1 MNGTFVRD
9 EKEDPSGMQ
18 KKTALRWYAGVAI
31 AASALVAGFGAV
43 TSASASVTSSHAS
56 SASCWT
62 TALTAN
68 QCGGMSALVAAAKA
82 EGNLTVTT
90 DPTTWANYGNIMK
103 DFTAKYGIKILDTN
117 PNGTSAD
124 EIQEIVSDKGKP
136 AEPDVLDIGLTYAT
150 EAVSGE
156 PGVFTGPIF
165 SPYETQEW
173 NEIPSSGKNP
183 KGYWAYDYAGLVTIG
198 YNANVI
204 KTAPTTWSDL
214 LLPEFKDAV
223 GLDNAPTASGAG
235 FGAVMAAAI
244 NNGGSVTN
252 VQPGINFFKKLHA
265 AGNFNPIEA
274 GGAGDGPMADKSV
287 LATIDW
293 NFNQLS
299 WQQELAKSPGIDWK
313 IVVPA
318 GKPYAQYYAMAISAY
333 APHPAAAR
341 LWLEY
346 LYSPTGQNLWAE
358 GGTLPATWTTMV
370 KDGTASAAAKKA
382 VPTLSQAPVTAT
394 PSEVTAGQDLVIKE
408 WASAVG

>member
-68 QCGGMSALVAAAKA
+68 QCGGMGALVAAAKA

-394 PSEVTAGQDLVIKE
+394 PSEVTPRARLL
-408 WASAVG
+408 SSL

>member
-1 MNGTFVRD
+1 
-9 EKEDPSGMQ
+9 MQ

>member
-1 MNGTFVRD
+1 
-9 EKEDPSGMQ
+9 MQ
-18 KKTALRWYAGVAI
+18 KKTALRWCAGI
-31 AASALVAGFGAV
+31 ALAV
-43 TSASASVTSSHAS
+43 TALGLGTVSGAGASVTRAQAS
-56 SASCWT
+56 SASCWA

-68 QCGGMSALVAAAKA
+68 SCGGMSALVAAAKA

-90 DPTTWANYGNIMK
+90 DPPTWANYGNIIK
-103 DFTAKYGIKILDTN
+103 DFEAKYGIKILDTN

-124 EIQEIVSDKGKP
+124 EIQEIVSDNGKP
-136 AEPDVLDIGLTYAT
+136 DEPDVLDIGLTYAS
-150 EAVSGE
+150 EAVKGE
-156 PGVFTGPIF
+156 PGVFKGPIF

-173 NEIPSSGKNP
+173 NELPVGWKDP
-183 KGYWAYDYAGLVTIG
+183 KGYWAYDYAGLETIG

-204 KTAPTTWSDL
+204 KTPPTTWSDL

-252 VQPGINFFKKLHA
+252 VQPGINFFKKLAA

-287 LATIDW
+287 LATLDW
-293 NFNQLS
+293 SYNQLS

-313 IVVPA
+313 IIVPA

-346 LYSPTGQNLWAE
+346 LYSPTGQNLWAV
-358 GGTLPATWTTMV
+358 GGALPATWTTMV
-370 KDGTASAAAKKA
+370 KDGTASAAAKKG
-382 VPTLSQAPVTAT
+382 VPALSQAPVTAT
-394 PSEVTAGQDLVIKE
+394 PAEVTTGQDLVIKE

>member
-1 MNGTFVRD
+1 
-9 EKEDPSGMQ
+9 
-18 KKTALRWYAGVAI
+18 
-31 AASALVAGFGAV
+31 
-43 TSASASVTSSHAS
+43 
-56 SASCWT
+56 
-62 TALTAN
+62 
-68 QCGGMSALVAAAKA
+68 MSALVAAAKA
-82 EGNLTVTT
+82 EGDLTVTT

-252 VQPGINFFKKLHA
+252 VQPGINFFKKLAA

-293 NFNQLS
+293 SYNQLS

-313 IVVPA
+313 ILVPA

>member
-1 MNGTFVRD
+1 
-9 EKEDPSGMQ
+9 MQ
-18 KKTALRWYAGVAI
+18 KKRALRWCAGVAV
-31 AASALVAGFGAV
+31 AVTALGLGAV
-43 TSASASVTSSHAS
+43 SGASASVTRVHTS
-56 SASCWT
+56 SASCWA

-68 QCGGMSALVAAAKA
+68 QCGGMSALIAAAKA

-90 DPTTWANYGNIMK
+90 DPPTWANYGNIIK
-103 DFTAKYGIKILDTN
+103 DFEAKYGIKILDTN
-117 PNGTSAD
+117 PNGTSAN
-124 EIQEIVSDKGKP
+124 EIQEIVGDNGKP
-136 AEPDVLDIGLTYAT
+136 DEPDVLDIGLTYAT
-150 EAVSGE
+150 EAVAGE
-156 PGVFTGPIF
+156 PGVFKGPIF

-173 NEIPSSGKNP
+173 SEIPAGWRNP
-183 KGYWAYDYAGLVTIG
+183 KGYWAYDYAGLSTIG

-204 KTAPTTWSDL
+204 KTPPTTWSDL

-223 GLDNAPTASGAG
+223 ALDNAPTSSGAG

-252 VQPGINFFKKLHA
+252 VQPGINFYKKLAA

-293 NFNQLS
+293 NYNELS
-299 WQQELAKSPGIDWK
+299 WKQELAKSPGIDWK
-313 IVVPA
+313 IIVPA

-346 LYSPTGQNLWAE
+346 LYSPVGQNLWAV
-358 GGTLPATWTTMV
+358 GGALPVTWTTMV
-370 KDGTASAAAKKA
+370 KDGTTTAAGKA
-382 VPTLSQAPVTAT
+382 GVPALSQAPVTAT
-394 PSEVTAGQDLVIKE
+394 PAEVTAGQDLVIKE

>member
-1 MNGTFVRD
+1 
-9 EKEDPSGMQ
+9 MQ
-18 KKTALRWYAGVAI
+18 KRTLLRWCAGAAVAVTALG
-31 AASALVAGFGAV
+31 LGAV
-43 TSASASVTSSHAS
+43 SGAGASVARTRAS
-56 SASCWT
+56 SPSCWA

-90 DPTTWANYGNIMK
+90 DPVTWANYGNIIK
-103 DFTAKYGIKILDTN
+103 DFEAKYGIKILDTN

-124 EIQEIVSDKGKP
+124 EVQEIVSDNGKP
-136 AEPDVLDIGLTYAT
+136 DEPDVLDIGLTYAT
-150 EAVSGE
+150 EAVAGE
-156 PGVFTGPIF
+156 PGVFKGPIF

-173 NEIPSSGKNP
+173 NELPAAWKNP
-183 KGYWAYDYAGLVTIG
+183 KGYWAYDYAGLATIG

-223 GLDNAPTASGAG
+223 ALDNAPTASGAG

-252 VQPGINFFKKLHA
+252 VQPGINFYKKLAA

-293 NFNQLS
+293 SYNQLS

-313 IVVPA
+313 IIVPA

-346 LYSPTGQNLWAE
+346 LYSPTGQNLWAV
-358 GGTLPATWTTMV
+358 GGALPSTWTTMV
-370 KDGTASAAAKKA
+370 KDGKASAAAKKG
-382 VPTLSQAPVTAT
+382 VPALTQTPVTAT
-394 PSEVTAGQDLVIKE
+394 PAQVTAGQDLVIKE

>member
-370 KDGTASAAAKKA
+370 KDGMASAAAKKA